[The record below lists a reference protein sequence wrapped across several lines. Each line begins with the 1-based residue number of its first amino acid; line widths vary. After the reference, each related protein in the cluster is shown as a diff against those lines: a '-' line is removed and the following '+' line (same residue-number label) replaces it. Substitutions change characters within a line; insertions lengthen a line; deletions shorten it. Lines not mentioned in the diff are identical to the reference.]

1 MFSIA
6 SHACILTR
14 IRPLNHTVICY
25 MTHTTL
31 DPPKWGVGLS
41 PEDRHHTALLAFP
54 VSHSVP
60 SAQGV
65 CWVLQ
70 PLCAPSTLLHQR
82 RRHCICSIQGR
93 HDTVWAHRASIS
105 FHSYLEVGLQRDVFF
120 FSWYGIFIIL
130 KYSKVE
136 PPETHFHSR
145 ERLSIKGRLSEGD
158 SETCMTSQGH
168 LSGPPPC

>member
-1 MFSIA
+1 MA
-6 SHACILTR
+6 SHAFILRR

-93 HDTVWAHRASIS
+93 HDTLSAHRASVS
-105 FHSYLEVGLQRDVFF
+105 LSSHPLPGVEVGLQRDVFF
-120 FSWYGIFIIL
+120 LVLYFYH
-130 KYSKVE
+130 SKVFQSTATWDSF
-136 PPETHFHSR
+136 PFQGETLFHKR
-145 ERLSIKGRLSEGD
+145 ETSEGD
-158 SETCMTSQGH
+158 SETCMTSQGP
-168 LSGPPPC
+168 LSLPPPC